1 MRTAW
6 DPGMNLTAKAE
17 QAARKNLSSSK
28 KALQEASEQFESL
41 FLNILLSEMRK
52 TVPDNELF
60 GGGRAEKIFQSM
72 LDQEIA
78 DNAARSQSLG
88 LAKMIYEQMERYVP
102 DED

>member
-52 TVPDNELF
+52 TVLITNCSVGPCGEDLP
-60 GGGRAEKIFQSM
+60 IY
-72 LDQEIA
+72 
-78 DNAARSQSLG
+78 ARP
-88 LAKMIYEQMERYVP
+88 RNRR
-102 DED
+102 